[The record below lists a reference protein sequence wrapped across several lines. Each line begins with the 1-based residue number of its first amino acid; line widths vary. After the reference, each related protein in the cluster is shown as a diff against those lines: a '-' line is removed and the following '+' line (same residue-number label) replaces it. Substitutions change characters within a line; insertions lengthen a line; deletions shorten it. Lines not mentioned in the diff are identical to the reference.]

1 MSRDASGRENEPDGS
16 GRCSPEKVVAA
27 REWALGAGI
36 TFALVARKKHVAR
49 RRKHTRTNK
58 E

>member
-1 MSRDASGRENEPDGS
+1 MHPGARTNLMDLAGVPRKKSLRHASGRS
-16 GRCSPEKVVAA
+16 
-27 REWALGAGI
+27 ALGAGI